1 MRSRIPNPVA
11 LTKVTELSTFILNI
25 GGCFFMNGIQDDIKN
40 AFLKATTREM
50 AAEVLGTTQKRVN
63 YYLFKLPSDKRY
75 SIRMIVKKS

>member
-1 MRSRIPNPVA
+1 
-11 LTKVTELSTFILNI
+11 
-25 GGCFFMNGIQDDIKN
+25 MNGIQDDIKN